1 MNAGTFVVDER
12 RLRER
17 HAFSR
22 LLRPVVGLM
31 TRVGTLNSELGAP
44 DFPIAHTGL
53 GNLTFTMPHVS
64 TPDGQDARNEA
75 LGGAGADTDRELAWI
90 RAVVEGAERYASMA
104 FEERDFVVASAREL
118 GSAALDLTRVPCH
131 SARELAHPAAPFAKV
146 DLDAPIRWVRGWSLI
161 DGCERLV
168 PATMTYIYFR
178 PQPGEGFWQMISTG
192 VAAHTRLDEA
202 LVSAI
207 CESVERD
214 AIALTWLL
222 RLPLP
227 RIELDGALPGELARN
242 LSIAG
247 RSQVRHLFFD
257 ATTDLGIPTVYLLQL
272 LEGQPKLAQFVGC
285 ATDFD
290 AAAACAKTI
299 REVAPSRAVFQL
311 PRTRP
316 SEIDEFSSLYD
327 GAAELGLHRHRGEF
341 QFLIDSPRRRSLADM
356 AVARPMDAAGRLR
369 VLLER
374 LRAIGSDAVAIDLT
388 TDELREVGL
397 WAVRVVVP
405 GLMPMSAVHRGRYLG
420 TPRLYQYPADA
431 GYGTYTEDDINPAP
445 QPFA

>member
-1 MNAGTFVVDER
+1 MNAGSFVIDER
-12 RLRER
+12 PLRER
-17 HAFSR
+17 HRFAR
-22 LLRPVVGLM
+22 LLRPVVGVM
-31 TRVGTLNSELGAP
+31 TRVGTVMSELGAP
-44 DFPIAHTGL
+44 DFPIAHTDL
-53 GNLTFTMPHVS
+53 GNMTYTMPHVS
-64 TPDGQDARNEA
+64 AANGQDAREEA

-90 RAVVEGAERYASMA
+90 RAVVEGAERYASMV
-104 FEERDFVVASAREL
+104 FDEREFIVASAREL
-118 GSAALDLTRVPCH
+118 GPAALDLTRIPCH
-131 SARELAHPAAPFAKV
+131 SARELAHPAAPYEAV

-161 DGCERLV
+161 DRCERLV
-168 PATMTYIYFR
+168 PAAMTYIYFR
-178 PQPGEGFWQMISTG
+178 PQPGENFWQMISTG
-192 VAAHTRLDEA
+192 VAAHTRLEHA

-207 CESVERD
+207 CESIERD

-227 RIELDGALPGELARN
+227 RIDLDGPLPAELARN
-242 LSIAG
+242 LGFAE

-272 LEGQPKLAQFVGC
+272 LEGNPKLAQFVGC

-290 AAAACAKTI
+290 PAAACAKTI
-299 REVAPSRAVFQL
+299 REAAPSRAVFQL
-311 PRTRP
+311 PRSRP
-316 SEIDEFSSLYD
+316 SELADFSSLYD
-327 GAAELGLHRHRGEF
+327 GAAELGLRRYRREF
-341 QFLIDSPRRRSLADM
+341 QFLIDSPRRRALDDL
-356 AVARPMDAAGRLR
+356 RIEQPGDGAGRLR

-388 TDELREVGL
+388 TDELREAGL

-405 GLMPMSAVHRGRYLG
+405 GLMPMSPVQRGRYLG
-420 TPRLYQYPADA
+420 TPRLYGYPAQA

>member
-1 MNAGTFVVDER
+1 
-12 RLRER
+12 
-17 HAFSR
+17 
-22 LLRPVVGLM
+22 
-31 TRVGTLNSELGAP
+31 
-44 DFPIAHTGL
+44 
-53 GNLTFTMPHVS
+53 
-64 TPDGQDARNEA
+64 
-75 LGGAGADTDRELAWI
+75 
-90 RAVVEGAERYASMA
+90 
-104 FEERDFVVASAREL
+104 
-118 GSAALDLTRVPCH
+118 
-131 SARELAHPAAPFAKV
+131 
-146 DLDAPIRWVRGWSLI
+146 
-161 DGCERLV
+161 
-168 PATMTYIYFR
+168 MTYIYFR

-207 CESVERD
+207 CESIERD

-222 RLPLP
+222 RLKLP
-227 RIELDGALPGELARN
+227 RIELDGELPAELARN
-242 LSIAG
+242 LAIAG

-290 AAAACAKTI
+290 PAVACAKTI

-311 PRTRP
+311 PRARP
-316 SEIDEFSSLYD
+316 SEVDEFSSLYD
-327 GAAELGLHRHRGEF
+327 GAAELGLRRHRPEF
-341 QFLIDSPRRRSLADM
+341 QFLIDSPRRRSLADLR
-356 AVARPMDAAGRLR
+356 VERPGDAAGRLR
-369 VLLER
+369 VLIER

-405 GLMPMSAVHRGRYLG
+405 GLMPMSAVQRGRYLG
-420 TPRLYQYPADA
+420 TPRLYRYPAEA